1 MRIRQEVNPRNI
13 FETKKRVKTDE
24 LDHDPSAY
32 LQKYESILKEQG
44 HPGRLDKI
52 SRITACEVRDRC
64 LYSPP
69 SLQRKTNQSNLKHR
83 WANPLHPREFRL
95 PETVAA

>member
-1 MRIRQEVNPRNI
+1 MSIRQEVNPGNI

-32 LQKYESILKEQG
+32 LQKYESIVKEQG

-52 SRITACEVRDRC
+52 SRITACQVLDLC

-69 SLQRKTNQSNLKHR
+69 PLQRETNQSNLKYR
-83 WANPLHPREFRL
+83 WTNPLHSREFRL
-95 PETVAA
+95 PEIVVA